1 MSLEGAY
8 EIAVCVLFWSEI
20 SLRGSVCRSTDGD
33 LTREIS
39 TV

>member
-8 EIAVCVLFWSEI
+8 EIDVCVLFGSETL
-20 SLRGSVCRSTDGD
+20 LRGSVCRSTDDD
-33 LTREIS
+33 LTRETF